1 MKVFP
6 QIIGAEQLKKSSIAG
21 GRDAAFRRA
30 RRADATPVT
39 VSYKAQSG

>member
-21 GRDAAFRRA
+21 GRDDAVRRA
-30 RRADATPVT
+30 LRAEATLAT